1 MFSTQLL
8 VYINY
13 GRLDSNPD
21 PLVWEAT
28 TKHRIFVTGTG
39 GPTFRQSLAIFELG
53 RLPKIDIKRLPKLLA
68 SFWAIQ
74 RIHIFAKTSGVLQP
88 FCQLCHNHSAQVP
101 ILYFSLSFPP
111 FSGGIKNENFIISTI
126 YSFSLFLSPLFVL
139 SFEGHSLIY
148 LQRQSLPP
156 VQSLYLS
163 PYIEPGKLGISKDKK
178 VGGPNRYLNVIVPRW
193 RYLQDKNRGFLLHPV
208 YRVNSKVPT

>member
-156 VQSLYLS
+156 PSRPSISLLTLNPASSAYQKTK
-163 PYIEPGKLGISKDKK
+163 KLEGQID
-178 VGGPNRYLNVIVPRW
+178 
-193 RYLQDKNRGFLLHPV
+193 
-208 YRVNSKVPT
+208 T